1 MSGLAEHLEDLLC
14 RVGYDA
20 DLATLHA
27 LALVEAV
34 EGEEPVQF
42 AILQPFSDAAP
53 VFSSAVNSY
62 RVRSE
67 LGLAFV
73 LDLLALKRM
82 FDPEA

>member
-1 MSGLAEHLEDLLC
+1 MSGLAEHLQDLLT

-20 DLATLHA
+20 DQALLHA
-27 LALVEAV
+27 LAMVEAI
-34 EGEEPVQF
+34 EGEDPVQF
-42 AILQPFSDAAP
+42 AILQPFSDAPP
-53 VFSSAVNSY
+53 VVSTAVNSY

-67 LGLAFV
+67 LGLTFV